1 VRQRDR
7 AGNKNPKQS
16 WVAQLVLNNLD
27 GYYDLNLISNVLE
40 TFLYLGLP
48 FFSLHY
54 FWLNKK
60 LMFYDT
66 STESSSLLDFLQP
79 RKPSRPGR
87 GAT

>member
-1 VRQRDR
+1 MKFTKN
-7 AGNKNPKQS
+7 AENKDNS
-16 WVAQLVLNNLD
+16 FFIILNNLD